1 MNFVDQKQKRMI
13 GLGVSQS
20 SVSEKDF
27 VKGAIFSGVKLGC
40 FAKLR

>member
-1 MNFVDQKQKRMI
+1 MDFVDQKPKRMI

-20 SVSEKDF
+20 PMSGKDF

-40 FAKLR
+40 FAKLK